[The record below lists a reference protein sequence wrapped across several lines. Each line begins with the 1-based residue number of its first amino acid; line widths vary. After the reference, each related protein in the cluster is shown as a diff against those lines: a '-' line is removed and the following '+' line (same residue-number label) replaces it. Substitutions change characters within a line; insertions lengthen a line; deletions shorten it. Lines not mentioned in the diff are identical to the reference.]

1 MTAWRGRP
9 PDAVADCT
17 TCYLFADHLG
27 STRAV
32 WDGTGVKAR
41 YDYLPFGEPV
51 AADRNGRGAASC
63 AAGVGGVF
71 SVERGCAAK
80 AGDGARVYRQG
91 AGCGDGVGLFWGAVY
106 ERGARQVYESGSAAE
121 QRASRQ
127 PADLEPLQLC
137 IE

>member
-1 MTAWRGRP
+1 VRRVLGAWTTVFVYDAFGQVAAEYDSGTRP

-51 AADRNGRGAASC
+51 ADRNGRGAASC
-63 AAGVGGVF
+63 AAGVAACFPSNGDVRQRLGTAREF
-71 SVERGCAAK
+71 TGKERDADERHC
-80 AGDGARVYRQG
+80 DQSRV
-91 AGCGDGVGLFWGAVY
+91 AVGLILL
-106 ERGARQVYESGSAAE
+106 SS
-121 QRASRQ
+121 
-127 PADLEPLQLC
+127 
-137 IE
+137 